1 MKIKLHQLFTSWAVL
16 KKVSQFEIEAS
27 QAIRLNRFMQSAEKE
42 HSLIETQRLR
52 LVQQFGE
59 ESKDLLGES
68 VWSVSKERESE
79 FWSAFSP
86 ILAEEIEIYNPA
98 LSADTLAGQKMSAID
113 FFAIAFLF
121 KNESESE

>member
-1 MKIKLHQLFTSWAVL
+1 MKIKLHQLFTSWAIL

-42 HSLIETQRLR
+42 YALIETQRLR

-68 VWSVSKERESE
+68 VWSVSKEKESE
-79 FWSAFSP
+79 FWAAFSP

-98 LSADTLAGQKMSAID
+98 LSADTLAGQKISAID

>member
-1 MKIKLHQLFTSWAVL
+1 MFTSWAVL

-42 HSLIETQRLR
+42 HALIETQRLR

-68 VWSVSKERESE
+68 VWSVSKEKESE
-79 FWSAFSP
+79 FWAAFSP